1 MEILTAQPG
10 GRILRAVP
18 HHLVGFLSP
27 EKTFDAAHFAKL
39 AGEKIQQIL
48 SRGKLPIIAGGSG
61 FYIKALTHGLA
72 ELPRADAPLRSRLAK
87 LADPQLQ
94 ELLKTVDPATKVDLR
109 NRRRVS
115 RALEISLIAGRPAS
129 ELRTNWETTAASSFR
144 GILLVRQHAEL
155 HDRIAANVRVMFER
169 GVVAEIAKIPKIGP
183 TARMAIGVR
192 EIEAL
197 RRGELTESE
206 CLEAVTLSTRR
217 YAKRQLTWFRNQFM
231 FKIIDLTGLR
241 DTSEIPPP
249 ALELLG
255 AA

>member
-1 MEILTAQPG
+1 M
-10 GRILRAVP
+10 
-18 HHLVGFLSP
+18 
-27 EKTFDAAHFAKL
+27 
-39 AGEKIQQIL
+39 
-48 SRGKLPIIAGGSG
+48 
-61 FYIKALTHGLA
+61 
-72 ELPRADAPLRSRLAK
+72 K

-144 GILLVRQHAEL
+144 GILLVRQRAEL